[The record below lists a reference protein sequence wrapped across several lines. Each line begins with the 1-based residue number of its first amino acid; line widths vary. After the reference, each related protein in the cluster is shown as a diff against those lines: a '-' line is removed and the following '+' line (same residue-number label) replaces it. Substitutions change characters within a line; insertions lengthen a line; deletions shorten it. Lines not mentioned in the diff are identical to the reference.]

1 MAMPVFAA
9 DSAVTQVARGLAAIP
24 SQLNF
29 STILANSQTADI
41 IKAAE
46 RGLSGAPGEYR
57 DLVIAPPRAA
67 AGRLVPSVPRR
78 GAAP

>member
-1 MAMPVFAA
+1 MERKSLALVLLLLMAMPVFAA

-41 IKAAE
+41 IKAACSQA
-46 RGLSGAPGEYR
+46 GGEVKVVRFARYT
-57 DLVIAPPRAA
+57 L
-67 AGRLVPSVPRR
+67 GE
-78 GAAP
+78 